1 MTLYKLC
8 SFDDKYIIHTQTKE
22 QPCQKEAPPQIR
34 LGCSV
39 GDQIFTIDSY
49 ASNFYQLD
57 ASSDSALSGTLTVI
71 YSVPGIERMK
81 VLKDSAGSPVTIN
94 LADPNLLVVS
104 GLHFDKIGVRPT
116 TPVVGGTY
124 DLSLTTE
131 ADGDSNSV

>member
-1 MTLYKLC
+1 MAKRST
-8 SFDDKYIIHTQTKE
+8 S
-22 QPCQKEAPPQIR
+22 QIR

-81 VLKDSAGSPVTIN
+81 VLKDSAGSPITIN
-94 LADPNLLVVS
+94 MTDPNLLTIT

-116 TPVVGGTY
+116 TPVIGGTY
-124 DLSLTTE
+124 DLSLTSE